1 MDANFAGGL
10 TLIFVMGYCSIHS
23 AAHIK
28 RICFGDHI
36 RPRLCYSSF
45 MGMSLGVEVF
55 LNVGA
60 GQDINDQ
67 IISVLRFYVKY
78 KMVKKIRV

>member
-1 MDANFAGGL
+1 MLNNGCKFCGRADINFRNGVL
-10 TLIFVMGYCSIHS
+10 FHPQCSTY
-23 AAHIK
+23 K
-28 RICFGDHI
+28 EDMFWDHI

-60 GQDINDQ
+60 GQEINDQ
-67 IISVLRFYVKY
+67 IISVLSF
-78 KMVKKIRV
+78 